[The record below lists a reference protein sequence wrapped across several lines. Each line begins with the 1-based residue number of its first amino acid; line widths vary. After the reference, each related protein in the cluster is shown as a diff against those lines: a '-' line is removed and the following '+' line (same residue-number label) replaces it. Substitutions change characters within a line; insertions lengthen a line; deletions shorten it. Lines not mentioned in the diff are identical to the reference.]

1 MSVIECR
8 VINQGG
14 WLMAEKILI
23 ADDDKDARFLWK
35 VVAREQGLEVI
46 EVGNGRDAVD
56 TIEHDAEISLVI
68 LDVMMPLMNG
78 YKVLQQIRASERT
91 KTLPVIISTANRTTQ
106 SLGEVTV
113 DEFTIFVNKA
123 SGIDNMRRG
132 ITRALGRGE

>member
-1 MSVIECR
+1 
-8 VINQGG
+8 
-14 WLMAEKILI
+14 MAEKILI

-56 TIEHDAEISLVI
+56 TIESDAEISLVI

-78 YKVLQQIRASERT
+78 YKVLQQIRAAERT

-132 ITRALGRGE
+132 IVRALGRGE

>member
-1 MSVIECR
+1 
-8 VINQGG
+8 
-14 WLMAEKILI
+14 MAEKILI

-56 TIEHDAEISLVI
+56 TIERDAEISLVI

-78 YKVLQQIRASERT
+78 YKVLQQIRAAERT

-132 ITRALGRGE
+132 IARALGRGE

>member
-1 MSVIECR
+1 MT
-8 VINQGG
+8 
-14 WLMAEKILI
+14 EKILI

-56 TIEHDAEISLVI
+56 TIERDAEISLVI

-78 YKVLQQIRASERT
+78 YKVLQQIRAAERT

-132 ITRALGRGE
+132 IARALGRGE